1 MAGEREAIA
10 SALEHGSPD
19 KALQLAA
26 AYIASPAG
34 EPPNAKAVEV
44 AKEAA
49 AAYRSFM
56 DGPVEDF
63 ARKAPEVLGAEHGGL
78 VQRALQRLFAL
89 SQTWDEKVVEVHRER
104 IARELRDLTRA
115 RRTAE
120 AQQHIREMLDFAED
134 DEKRAQQAKYIGAVL
149 GTVLNQQQEAKDL
162 IGWMVREAAK
172 LRLAH
177 HSMEQAVAA
186 YQQRSAAMM
195 SVRPEAVEI
204 EWTRRL
210 AAVET
215 DMRAGMPEKNK
226 MGEPDEA
233 TLRDVGDV
241 FRSVARVPLRRDQRY
256 FPDIVT
262 LFEDFAPGAIS
273 DTAKAA
279 GVETRSYSVLG
290 FMAKKAV
297 LLTYQDIGR
306 KDRFVQAYLAWLQ
319 KAMGTDMAHKG
330 IAVGGLLRT
339 EKLAPI
345 LVKCYR
351 EKGHEEARPAIA
363 EALGDIG
370 SPEAVEVLRLDLREA
385 ARHADRDPE
394 AQRHAMR
401 LLTALGKIV
410 RSPRTS
416 AEVRGSLAHF
426 ATEVIPHANTRLAL
440 RAAREVVSYKA
451 EELRSSDRQ
460 WAVRALV
467 AALWMDDESAS
478 FAKGGE
484 RELSLLGFRHPIA
497 EALKSLSGTELPAII
512 AELEKFS
519 MRYGAAY
526 MAAAEVLE
534 KTGSPEALPVLE
546 RMLMNSLRGD
556 DGGNKY
562 QKEYYWDSAQ
572 QTRVELSRD
581 KVVSPIVYAIGKIGG
596 EDAKRILVGVQQQV
610 QAGRIT
616 LPGEET
622 ARFLQQFAGMVAGPA
637 GRSQTEAALPHAEP
651 AEVAQLVKAITG
663 SYLLTG
669 AEKRRIA
676 KITALSRLG
685 QLTPPAALEAV
696 VEQLGDK
703 DTMVAAAAVTTIGM
717 YAAMDRPVSLQTA
730 TVQALLRTTKS
741 KDPAVRIGIG
751 KALKEIG
758 LGRPDVRAAAEAWM
772 RDTPDHDSRRLLQD
786 LLRGVGGGSS
796 PAVVL
801 PGSGLATPDAPAAPG
816 AAVPGGRSALDAKRE
831 YMEARRAWIAGG
843 KKGPPPEPPA

>member
-10 SALEHGSPD
+10 TALEHGTPD
-19 KALQLAA
+19 KALQWAK
-26 AYIASPAG
+26 AYIDSKEG
-34 EPPNAKAVEV
+34 EPPNAKAIEV

-49 AAYRSFM
+49 GAYRSFV

-63 ARKAPEVLGAEHGGL
+63 ARKAPEVLGPEHGGL
-78 VQRALQRLFAL
+78 VQRALQRLFTL

-120 AQQHIREMLDFAED
+120 AQQHIREMLDFAADED
-134 DEKRAQQAKYIGAVL
+134 LRAQQAKYVGAVL
-149 GTVLNQQQEAKDL
+149 GTVVNQQQEAKEL

-177 HSMEQAVAA
+177 HTMEQAVAA
-186 YQQRSAAMM
+186 YQQRTAAMM
-195 SVRPEAVEI
+195 SVRPEAVEV

-210 AAVET
+210 IAVET
-215 DMRAGMPEKNK
+215 DMRAGMPDKNK

-241 FRSVARVPLRRDQRY
+241 FRSIARVPLSRDHRY
-256 FPDIVT
+256 FADVVT
-262 LFEDFAPGAIS
+262 LFEDFSPGAIS

-279 GVETRSYSVLG
+279 GVESRSFSVLG

-297 LLTYQDIGR
+297 LLTYQDLGR
-306 KDRFVQAYLAWLQ
+306 KDRFVAAYLSWLQ
-319 KAMGTDMAHKG
+319 KAMGTGMAHKG

-345 LVKCYR
+345 LVKCYK

-385 ARHADRDPE
+385 ARHAERDPE

-426 ATEVIPHANTRLAL
+426 ATEVIPHSNTRLAL

-478 FAKGGE
+478 FAKGPE
-484 RELSLLGFRHPIA
+484 REVSLLGFRHPIA
-497 EALKSLSGTELPAII
+497 EALKALSGTELPAMI
-512 AELEKFS
+512 AEFEKFS

-534 KTGSPEALPVLE
+534 KTGSPDALRVLE
-546 RMLMNSLRGD
+546 QMLMNSLRGD
-556 DGGNKY
+556 DAGNKY
-562 QKEYYWDSAQ
+562 QKEFYWDSAQ
-572 QTRVELSRD
+572 QARVELSKD

-596 EDAKRILVGVQQQV
+596 EEAKRILVGVQQQV
-610 QAGRIT
+610 QSGRIT

-637 GRSQTEAALPHAEP
+637 GRSETDAALPQADP

-685 QLTPPAALEAV
+685 QLTPPKALEAV
-696 VEQLGDK
+696 VAQLGDK
-703 DTMVAAAAVTTIGM
+703 DAMVAAAAVTTLGL
-717 YAAMDRPVSLQTA
+717 YAAMDKPRSLQSA
-730 TVQALLRTTKS
+730 TVGALLQATGS
-741 KDPAVRIGIG
+741 KDPAVRLGVG
-751 KALKEIG
+751 KSLREIG

-772 RDTPDHDSRRLLQD
+772 RDTRDHDSRRLLQD
-786 LLRGVGGGSS
+786 LLRGVSGSS
-796 PAVVL
+796 AAVVL
-801 PGSGLATPDAPAAPG
+801 PPADAPAAGG
-816 AAVPGGRSALDAKRE
+816 AAPPPPGGRTALDAKRE

-843 KKGPPPEPPA
+843 KKGPPPESPA